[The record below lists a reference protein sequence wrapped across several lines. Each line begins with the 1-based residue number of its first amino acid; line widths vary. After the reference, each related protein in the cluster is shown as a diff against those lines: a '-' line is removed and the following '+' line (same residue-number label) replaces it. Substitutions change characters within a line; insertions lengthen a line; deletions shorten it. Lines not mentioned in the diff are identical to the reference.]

1 LKRKRDKEIIF
12 RERKMD
18 FDDGDGPMSVQDVQ
32 EPELIFESVI
42 KEADQL
48 YTDYKYEESC
58 KLLLPHRECDYDE
71 VLWRLV
77 RAMHEKAKHVQGI
90 SEEDKKYMSFEAF
103 VISKKALE
111 KGEDNFACHKWYG
124 IMLNQTAEY
133 NGKKESLKAS
143 PEVKQHWER
152 AIELNPHDSACHHLV
167 GMWNFKLADMGTI
180 TNLLAKVPSATYEE
194 ALQSFTKA
202 AETSSSGGSHANLY
216 MTGKVLLKLGRKK
229 EAKERFTE
237 LVARDCHDDEE
248 RGEVE
253 KAKKKLKSL

>member
-1 LKRKRDKEIIF
+1 
-12 RERKMD
+12 MD

-32 EPELIFESVI
+32 EPELIFKSVI
-42 KEADQL
+42 EEADQL
-48 YTDYKYEESC
+48 YADRKYEESC
-58 KLLLPHRECDYDE
+58 KLLLPHTESDYDE

-77 RAMHEKAKHVQGI
+77 RAIHEEAKHVQGI
-90 SEEDKKYMSFEAF
+90 SEADKKSMTFEAF
-103 VISKKALE
+103 EISKKALK

-124 IMLNQTAEY
+124 IMLSQTAEY
-133 NGKKESLKAS
+133 NGKKESLKVS

-167 GMWNFKLADMGTI
+167 GMWNFKFADMDTI
-180 TNLLAKVPSATYEE
+180 TRALATNLLAKVPSATYEE
-194 ALQSFTKA
+194 ALQSFIKA
-202 AETSSSGGSHANLY
+202 SETSSSGGSHANLY

-229 EAKERFTE
+229 EAKERFTK
-237 LVARDCHDDEE
+237 LVARDCHDDEQ